1 MPPQRK
7 KPGRIIRRTDRNDV
21 GPVIARI
28 RNQLGL
34 SQEDLA
40 GRTAA
45 IGWVVSRDMIK
56 KVERREREVTDI
68 ELKRFARALRIPAA
82 LLLEE

>member
-1 MPPQRK
+1 MSPK
-7 KPGRIIRRTDRNDV
+7 KKSRPRRPSRTDRNEV
-21 GPVIARI
+21 GPVIARF
-28 RNQLGL
+28 RSQLGL

-45 IGWVVSRDMIK
+45 IGWVVSRDIIK